1 MSKKNKKNL
10 KKVHAKI
17 DNTPVKTEATKKE
30 ESKVA
35 SKKVNGDEVEK
46 LAEKLTT
53 ESLKNASK
61 KELKSII
68 VTAKKAGNKELVKKA
83 KKAHE
88 EAKYAASKARIEAR
102 KARKKERADELADIQ
117 KAKASEPAKITLKD
131 RLKRQEERRN
141 VARARHIASITR
153 RCKRMHLND
162 ADTKKVVDIAK
173 KQWDNATMYNITV
186 VCDSVLK
193 KKKELEKLV
202 KDCGIK
208 SACITNSTAFF
219 KDVPASVVAKLRDLV
234 GDATFYQYR
243 SDSKSPF
250 EEAGIDMSA
259 DNHNKHKKG
268 GDPHTIECSKNIR
281 VNFYNLRKA
290 KKKAKETREKNTY
303 NFRHGSKA
311 EGRKLRRGLK
321 VKAKAVNKKPTQVK
335 EVKQKSAKQAA

>member
-17 DNTPVKTEATKKE
+17 DNTPVKTEGAKKE
-30 ESKVA
+30 ESVA
-35 SKKVNGDEVEK
+35 PVKNVEIAAAK
-46 LAEKLTT
+46 DDAK
-53 ESLKNASK
+53 
-61 KELKSII
+61 
-68 VTAKKAGNKELVKKA
+68 AKKKA
-83 KKAHE
+83 EKKAHE

-102 KARKKERADELADIQ
+102 KARKKSIMDKLIDSKKE
-117 KAKASEPAKITLKD
+117 KASKTVKITLKE
-131 RLKRQEERRN
+131 RLKKQEEHRN
-141 VARARHIASITR
+141 VAQARHIASITR

-162 ADTKKVVDIAK
+162 ADTKKVIDIAK
-173 KQWDNATMYNITV
+173 KQWDNATVYNITV

-219 KDVPASVVAKLRDLV
+219 KDVPASAVTKLRELV
-234 GDATFYQYR
+234 SNATFYQYR

-250 EEAGIDMSA
+250 DEAGIDMSA

-268 GDPHTIECSKNIR
+268 GNPHTIECSKNAS
-281 VNFYNLRKA
+281 VNFYNLRRA
-290 KKKAKETREKNTY
+290 KRKAKETREKNTY
-303 NFRHGSKA
+303 NFRRGSKA

-335 EVKQKSAKQAA
+335 EIKSKSNKQAA